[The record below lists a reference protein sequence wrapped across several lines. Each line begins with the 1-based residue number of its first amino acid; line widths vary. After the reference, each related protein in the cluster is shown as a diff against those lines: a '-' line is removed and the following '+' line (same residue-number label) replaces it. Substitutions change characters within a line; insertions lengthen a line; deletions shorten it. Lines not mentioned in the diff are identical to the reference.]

1 MNLFKRLKKIR
12 IMGFRINTTTFCS
25 DRVLHWVFPSLNH
38 YSVVT
43 WRRVNP
49 RYRMSGGDFDTINE
63 FAIADVSFCRTRLG
77 ANLVQLILGR
87 EQWTDGFREQV
98 VEIIEPGIID
108 PGGLTYVPPTVS
120 FNNYPT
126 PPDPDLMPAQ
136 TDNYANARLNSL
148 DKLEQTSQVSD
159 NVRKTIKGL

>member
-1 MNLFKRLKKIR
+1 MKITKLGLRRLRKWR
-12 IMGFRINTTTFCS
+12 S

-77 ANLVQLILGR
+77 ANLVQLIVGR

-98 VEIIEPGIID
+98 VEIVEPNTSKLD
-108 PGGLTYVPPTVS
+108 PPTVS
-120 FNNYPT
+120 FNDYPT
-126 PPDPDLMPAQ
+126 PPDPDLIP
-136 TDNYANARLNSL
+136 NV
-148 DKLEQTSQVSD
+148 DK
-159 NVRKTIKGL
+159 